1 MRSELHA
8 HGSHAR
14 PYLPPVPSQIASRP
28 PGGPPG
34 PSLEDDL
41 LSNASSPLFQP
52 TRLGAIEMANRIA
65 MAPLTRS
72 RAGTGDV
79 PRPMAATY
87 YAQRASAGLII
98 SEATQ
103 VSATAK
109 GYAWTPGIYTEAQA
123 EGWRRV
129 TEAVHAKGGK
139 IVAQLWHVG
148 RISHPS
154 LLPGNVLPVA
164 PSAITPK
171 GQAFTET
178 GFQPHPQPRAL
189 EVDEIRQ
196 IVADFAHAA
205 STARKAGF
213 DGVEIH
219 GANGYL
225 IDQFLRDGSNHRT
238 DEYGG
243 SIQNRSRFLLEV
255 VEAVTQAIGADRTG
269 LRLSPVTPANDAS
282 DSNPAPLFHHAVEQ
296 LNRFNLA
303 FLHMVEGA
311 TGGPRDIV
319 PDFDFAALR
328 RAFHGPYIANNG
340 YDFAMADAAIR
351 EGRAEVIAFGRPF
364 IANPDLVERL
374 KTGAPLA
381 EPDRATLYGGD
392 EHGYTDYPALAA

>member
-1 MRSELHA
+1 M
-8 HGSHAR
+8 
-14 PYLPPVPSQIASRP
+14 P
-28 PGGPPG
+28 
-34 PSLEDDL
+34 
-41 LSNASSPLFQP
+41 SNASSPLFQP
-52 TRLGAIEMANRIA
+52 TKVGAIELANRVA

-72 RAGTGDV
+72 RALAGDI
-79 PRPMAATY
+79 PRPSAATY
-87 YAQRASAGLII
+87 YAQRASAGLLIT
-98 SEATQ
+98 EATQ
-103 VSATAK
+103 VSDTAK
-109 GYAWTPGIYTEAQA
+109 GYAWTPGVYTEPQVAA
-123 EGWRRV
+123 WRAV

-139 IVAQLWHVG
+139 IVVQLWHVG

-154 LLPGNVLPVA
+154 LQPGNAQPVA
-164 PSAITPK
+164 PSAVTPK

-189 EVDEIRQ
+189 EVEEIRQ

-205 STARKAGF
+205 TMARKAGF

-225 IDQFLRDGSNHRT
+225 IDQFLRDGSNKRT
-238 DEYGG
+238 DLYGG
-243 SIQNRSRFLLEV
+243 SIENRTRFLFEV

-282 DSNPAPLFHHAVEQ
+282 DSNPFPLFSHAIEG
-296 LNRFNLA
+296 LNRHNLA
-303 FLHMVEGA
+303 YLHMVEGA

-319 PDFDFAALR
+319 PDFDFQALR

-340 YDFAMADAAIR
+340 YDFAMADAALR
-351 EGRAEVIAFGRPF
+351 EGRADLIAFGRPY

-374 KTGAPLA
+374 KSGAPLA
-381 EPDRATLYGGD
+381 ELNRETLYGGD